1 MSAFSAFSVFR
12 FYPAMPF
19 RRLRHRLS
27 VQPGV
32 DDTPMRVHAT
42 AEEEANQNLYKDFS
56 DPFHNKLPFRMNAE
70 ADLFLFCSVLLLAED
85 AGLGVFFA
93 HGRGK
98 LPQGFLLVAGEVFRH
113 GNVHRDELISSSAA
127 AQIRDAF
134 PRRRNTAPGCVPSGI
149 VSLTFPSSVGT
160 STSAPRTAWA

>member
-1 MSAFSAFSVFR
+1 
-12 FYPAMPF
+12 
-19 RRLRHRLS
+19 
-27 VQPGV
+27 
-32 DDTPMRVHAT
+32 MRVHAT

-56 DPFHNKLPFRMNAE
+56 DLFHNKLPFHMNAE

-134 PRRRNTAPGCVPSGI
+134 
-149 VSLTFPSSVGT
+149 
-160 STSAPRTAWA
+160 SAQTEHRAGLRPFGKLSA